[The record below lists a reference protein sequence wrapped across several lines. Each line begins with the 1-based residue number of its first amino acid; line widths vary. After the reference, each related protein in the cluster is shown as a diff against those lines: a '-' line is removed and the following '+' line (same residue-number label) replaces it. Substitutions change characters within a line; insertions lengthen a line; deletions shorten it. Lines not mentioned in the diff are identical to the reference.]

1 MTTPVIAQELGLI
14 KGIKIFGKPQVSVV
28 AFGSDETN
36 VFGISDTLKNKVFN
50 ENFSYWL
57 LSAVVALIQ
66 YNTILLQA
74 ILCVAGLELEQS
86 SIPFMYSLVRD
97 NASHWVWSGR

>member
-36 VFGISDTLKNKVFN
+36 IFGISDTLKNKVFI
-50 ENFSYWL
+50 L
-57 LSAVVALIQ
+57 TLISSSI
-66 YNTILLQA
+66 NPMILLQA

-86 SIPFMYSLVRD
+86 SIPFMHSLVRD
-97 NASHWVWSGR
+97 NASH

>member
-1 MTTPVIAQELGLI
+1 MLVFLASVTTPVIAQELGLI

-36 VFGISDTLKNKVFN
+36 IFGISDTLKNKVFI
-50 ENFSYWL
+50 L
-57 LSAVVALIQ
+57 TLISSSI
-66 YNTILLQA
+66 NPMILLQA

-86 SIPFMYSLVRD
+86 SIPFMHSLVRD
-97 NASHWVWSGR
+97 NASH

>member
-36 VFGISDTLKNKVFN
+36 IFGISDTLKNKVFIVTLISSSVN
-50 ENFSYWL
+50 PIQQDLTPGN
-57 LSAVVALIQ
+57 ALCCRVG
-66 YNTILLQA
+66 T
-74 ILCVAGLELEQS
+74 
-86 SIPFMYSLVRD
+86 
-97 NASHWVWSGR
+97 